1 MSSNDNTPAVLTVAE
16 LCARW
21 KCDRKSVL
29 ARIHSGTLVAF
40 RIGERSFR
48 IPIAE
53 VLRVEQGSGEAA

>member
-1 MSSNDNTPAVLTVAE
+1 VSPAVFTVAE

-29 ARIHSGTLVAF
+29 ARIRSGTLGAF
-40 RIGERSFR
+40 RIGERAYR

-53 VLRVEQGSGEAA
+53 VLRVEQGRGKAA